1 MTDERTDTTSPPA
14 WPTVLDTVVVHAA
27 GAVCRRLAHGTLPP
41 DTASGNAASGDTA
54 PSNAAS
60 GNTTS
65 GDTTSGDTTLSGT
78 DGTAPAPRR
87 LRLTGLPSSLLPDSL
102 RAALPEG
109 PAGWRITEVRQEAEA
124 RLTEPEQL
132 PELRTRL
139 TEAEQTEAAL
149 WSRGQRLAARIARTA
164 ELRAAPPRRR
174 PADPPYP
181 ADPSYPADPQH
192 PTTPCQA
199 AEPLRRAPA
208 EALLALADFV
218 DERLT
223 VLHAE
228 AESLDEQVRQATR
241 ERELLAARLA
251 RASTAEPATPV
262 GTSTVVL
269 LTLTPDE
276 DARPLPAAPI
286 TVALEYRVP
295 DARWVPTY
303 QLNQQQDGASG
314 TVLLR
319 AAVAQRTGEDWSDV
333 RIAFSTA
340 DLHRPAGL
348 PDLRSI
354 RIGRRRPAPAPTGWR
369 EPPSGLGGLFADYDS
384 VPRPPAPAPRPQ
396 PVPLAAA
403 PAGLPQAEQLRRRA
417 AGPRSY
423 GAAPAAPPP
432 PPAPSALGGPV
443 PSGPLSS
450 GPAPSGPAPGG
461 AAPHLMHAK
470 VASFDGPPPSP
481 SGAPVP
487 DAAVPPQ
494 PPHPAPD
501 LLDYAGLTL
510 AGPTA
515 PIGRRGSLR
524 PGARHRAAAD
534 HSLAPALP
542 PHTVPPRI
550 SAGSFDQRYD
560 AEARTDVPSDGGWHT
575 VGLGVLPVTLRP
587 EYVCVPAV
595 DPTVYATVLLAN
607 TGDRALLAG
616 PLEVTVDDAFLLTTA
631 LPTLAPGATRR
642 IGLGVA
648 ESVRVTRR
656 TESQESTAGLR
667 GSTTVLTEQI
677 HLELANRLAH
687 PVTVEVRERIPVTGE
702 KEIRIEERPGTPP
715 WSAPA
720 TPSQIHPPGTR
731 LWQVGLPPGGRV
743 ALSAGYEIRIP
754 AGKALAGGNRR
765 S

>member
-1 MTDERTDTTSPPA
+1 MTDERTDTTAPPA
-14 WPTVLDTVVVHAA
+14 WPTVLDSVVVHAS
-27 GAVCRRLAHGTLPP
+27 GAVCRRLAHGTLPVQ
-41 DTASGNAASGDTA
+41 SA
-54 PSNAAS
+54 PEGSP
-60 GNTTS
+60 
-65 GDTTSGDTTLSGT
+65 
-78 DGTAPAPRR
+78 PAPRR
-87 LRLTGLPSSLLPDSL
+87 LRLTGLPSSLRPDSL

-139 TEAEQTEAAL
+139 TQAEQAEAAL
-149 WSRGQRLAARIARTA
+149 SSRSGRLATRIAQTA
-164 ELRAAPPRRR
+164 ELRAVPP
-174 PADPPYP
+174 
-181 ADPSYPADPQH
+181 PQH
-192 PTTPCQA
+192 PTDPGRPA
-199 AEPLRRAPA
+199 APGQGAQPLRRAPA
-208 EALLALADFV
+208 EALLTLADFV

-228 AESLDEQVRQATR
+228 AEALGEQLRQATR
-241 ERELLAARLA
+241 ERELLADRLA
-251 RASTAEPATPV
+251 RASTAEPTTPV
-262 GTSTVVL
+262 GTSAVVL

-276 DARPLPAAPI
+276 DARPLPAEPI
-286 TVALEYRVP
+286 AVALEYRVP

-303 QLNQQQDGASG
+303 QLDHRQDGASG
-314 TVLLR
+314 TLLLR
-319 AAVAQRTGEDWSDV
+319 AAVAQRTGEDWSGV
-333 RIAFSTA
+333 RIAFSSA

-348 PDLRSI
+348 PELRSI
-354 RIGRRRPAPAPTGWR
+354 RIGRRQPAPAPSGWR
-369 EPPSGLGGLFADYDS
+369 EPPSGLGDLFADYDS
-384 VPRPPAPAPRPQ
+384 VPRPTAPAPRPQ
-396 PVPLAAA
+396 PVALGAA
-403 PAGLPQAEQLRRRA
+403 PAGPPRPEQLRHRA

-423 GAAPAAPPP
+423 GA
-432 PPAPSALGGPV
+432 V
-443 PSGPLSS
+443 PSGPP
-450 GPAPSGPAPGG
+450 PAAPSAPQSAPTPSGPPPGAGAPR
-461 AAPHLMHAK
+461 LMHAQL
-470 VASFDGPPPSP
+470 ASFDGAPPAPP
-481 SGAPVP
+481 APGAPVP
-487 DAAVPPQ
+487 PEPQ

-515 PIGRRGSLR
+515 PAGRRGRLH
-524 PGARHRAAAD
+524 PDARHRTAAD
-534 HSLAPALP
+534 HALAPALP
-542 PHTVPPRI
+542 PHAVPPRV
-550 SAGSFDQRYD
+550 SAGSFDQRHD
-560 AEARTDVPSDGGWHT
+560 AEARTDVPSDGVWHT
-575 VGLGVLPVTLRP
+575 VGLGRLPVALRP

-595 DPTVYATVLLAN
+595 DPTVYATLLLAN

-677 HLELANRLAH
+677 HLELANRLTR

-720 TPSQIHPPGTR
+720 TPLEIHPPGSR
-731 LWQVGLPPGGRV
+731 LWQVDLPPGGRV

-754 AGKALAGGNRR
+754 AGKALTGGNRR